1 MMDDSMWRAVF
12 YYFVENGTSVEPPYY
27 CSSDQCNWPDYETLG
42 VCSSCIDISA
52 ELTFSCQNE
61 PGDWLSSMGS
71 RFLPKLPNETNY
83 PGSISCGY
91 FMDVGDSGSIL
102 MTGYSLNASTSQ
114 EALLLRYFMLQD
126 DRYMGSL
133 TYNWTGFGQFDDI
146 QNPLEHFIVAA
157 VPDAA
162 AVYANSTPVAQE
174 CMLSWCAKTISPSF
188 SNGQY
193 QETIRSTVI
202 ETNSS
207 KVLDQITA
215 EMTAEGPE
223 YFDWSNV
230 TVHGANPGTTY
241 EISNTSQAYIG
252 IMFDYYLPAF
262 LTSANLSAQPQ
273 LRIQNFAGYVP
284 VMTQYPYN
292 PWAPPNNI
300 SGHVDRLATALTNII
315 RTPSSN
321 NNTENVFGSRVP
333 ETYIQINWHWFS
345 LPIILLLSTLAFL
358 LATIRKAATEH
369 NGVIWKSSSLAT
381 LTNGLSDATKIEVGP
396 PWHLV
401 RVRETAENTYV
412 RLRVTKQGC
421 TLEASE
427 EL

>member
-1 MMDDSMWRAVF
+1 
-12 YYFVENGTSVEPPYY
+12 
-27 CSSDQCNWPDYETLG
+27 
-42 VCSSCIDISA
+42 
-52 ELTFSCQNE
+52 
-61 PGDWLSSMGS
+61 
-71 RFLPKLPNETNY
+71 
-83 PGSISCGY
+83 
-91 FMDVGDSGSIL
+91 MDVGDSGSIL
-102 MTGYSLNASTSQ
+102 MTGYSLNASTSH

-126 DRYMGSL
+126 MRNVGSF

-146 QNPLEHFIVAA
+146 QNPLEHFIVATL
-157 VPDAA
+157 PDVAA
-162 AVYANSTPVAQE
+162 AHANSTPVAQE
-174 CMLSWCAKTISPSF
+174 CMLSWCAKTISSSF

-207 KVLDQITA
+207 RAIDQIPA
-215 EMTAEGPE
+215 EMATEGIE
-223 YFDWSNV
+223 YFGYSNV
-230 TVHGANPGTTY
+230 TVHGANPGTKY
-241 EISNTSQAYIG
+241 EISNTSQELIAEMSG
-252 IMFDYYLPAF
+252 YYLPAF

-300 SGHVDRLATALTNII
+300 SGHADRLATALTNII

-321 NNTENVFGSRVP
+321 NNTENVFGSGVP
-333 ETYIQINWHWFS
+333 ETYIQINWYWFS
-345 LPIILLLSTLAFL
+345 QPIMILLSTLAFL

-369 NGVIWKSSSLAT
+369 SGVIWKSSSLAT
-381 LTNGLSDATKIEVGP
+381 LTNGLSDATKMEVGP

-401 RVRETAENTYV
+401 RVRETAEHTYV
-412 RLRVTKQGC
+412 RLRVTKDSC